1 MNFRY
6 DYMNP
11 NLGNYGYGNL
21 NPNYGYPQA
30 NQQQGI
36 IFDSH
41 EVLFY
46 VMFFQINDLV
56 FSK

>member
-1 MNFRY
+1 
-6 DYMNP
+6 MNP

-36 IFDSH
+36 IFDSN

-46 VMFFQINDLV
+46 VIFFFQINDLV